1 VGGRELRTIVFFA
14 KYDAKVGQNNQIN
27 KKLYE
32 KNTLLAQFI
41 KKSLSLRPFGKES
54 FKNVILNGEE
64 NLSTCYMSGRDASAA
79 LNKTILEL
87 P

>member
-32 KNTLLAQFI
+32 KNTLLAQFV
-41 KKSLSLRPFGKES
+41 KKSLSLRPFGK
-54 FKNVILNGEE
+54 
-64 NLSTCYMSGRDASAA
+64 
-79 LNKTILEL
+79 
-87 P
+87 